1 MLDSTI
7 HLFKW
12 PQWGVLWGGKI
23 FAPNSFPFYFKFSGG
38 IYHSLPPV
46 IPMSG
51 QKPKFVQIYILDT
64 KMDQL
69 NARIQND
76 ARNIL
81 DKTFLNKLNELIVDV
96 NPYAR
101 KFKKITNEYINQQ
114 HHKEVAVK
122 IMHSSGQYSAPT
134 ENEIAAFIPNSTGQY
149 NESIST
155 YRHIQLRDMNDK
167 NFSINEMNPMYDP
180 LHCPLMFPYRDL
192 GYEYIPCN
200 QYQTKNP

>member
-1 MLDSTI
+1 
-7 HLFKW
+7 
-12 PQWGVLWGGKI
+12 
-23 FAPNSFPFYFKFSGG
+23 
-38 IYHSLPPV
+38 
-46 IPMSG
+46 
-51 QKPKFVQIYILDT
+51 
-64 KMDQL
+64 MDQL

-81 DKTFLNKLNELIVDV
+81 NKTFLNELNELIVDV

-101 KFKKITNEYINQQ
+101 KFKKITNEYITQQ

-122 IMHSSGQYSAPT
+122 IMHSNGQYAAPT

-155 YRHIQLRDMNDK
+155 YRHIQLRDMNGK

-180 LHCPLMFPYRDL
+180 LHYPLMFPYGDL
-192 GYEYIPCN
+192 GYEYIPRN
-200 QYQTKNP
+200 QYQTKKSLTPQVYYQQIIQIRPHNPLYLFS